1 MGKELGGCK
10 ENIQRNKKVLEWKN
24 ELKELGEK

>member
-10 ENIQRNKKVLEWKN
+10 ENRGIKKIIEWKN